1 MARPKSEDK
10 KQALLEAATA
20 AFAQSGIA
28 ASTSAIARSAGV
40 AEGTLFRYFATK
52 DELLNELYLAIKLR
66 LVRTMIAGLD
76 PDEKRPKEN
85 ARNIWNSYIDWG
97 VRNPMEHKAI
107 RRMAL
112 SERITDETRRQVKES
127 FPELNEMCQLS
138 VKEIFLSEAYRAFG
152 DALFLSLAET
162 TIEFASHD
170 PQRAREIIALGV
182 AYFISAL
189 YAPRLIA
196 RYSMG
201 RILLTGLAV
210 QIAGLL
216 LLCATFSRF
225 GVATSALTLVPAT
238 ALIGYGQAL
247 IVNSFYRIGMRDIS
261 ASDAG
266 AGSAILSTL
275 QQATL
280 GLGPAILGSLFLALA
295 RRGGGNYP
303 QALIDFLLVEVAMM
317 LLLGAI
323 ALWLRHH
330 LNRQPATV
338 AS

>member
-162 TIEFASHD
+162 TIEFASHAIRSA
-170 PQRAREIIALGV
+170 PGRLSP
-182 AYFISAL
+182 SAL
-189 YAPRLIA
+189 KPC
-196 RYSMG
+196 G
-201 RILLTGLAV
+201 TP
-210 QIAGLL
+210 
-216 LLCATFSRF
+216 C
-225 GVATSALTLVPAT
+225 
-238 ALIGYGQAL
+238 
-247 IVNSFYRIGMRDIS
+247 MRRTPN
-261 ASDAG
+261 DAG
-266 AGSAILSTL
+266 NTASLRSPYRPDLPVYRTL
-275 QQATL
+275 
-280 GLGPAILGSLFLALA
+280 LALWA
-295 RRGGGNYP
+295 RVRR
-303 QALIDFLLVEVAMM
+303 V
-317 LLLGAI
+317 
-323 ALWLRHH
+323 
-330 LNRQPATV
+330 
-338 AS
+338 

>member
-1 MARPKSEDK
+1 M
-10 KQALLEAATA
+10 EAATA

-66 LVRTMIAGLD
+66 L
-76 PDEKRPKEN
+76 
-85 ARNIWNSYIDWG
+85 

-170 PQRAREIIALGV
+170 PQRAREIIALGFE
-182 AYFISAL
+182 AMWHAL
-189 YAPRLIA
+189 HEA
-196 RYSMG
+196 
-201 RILLTGLAV
+201 
-210 QIAGLL
+210 
-216 LLCATFSRF
+216 
-225 GVATSALTLVPAT
+225 
-238 ALIGYGQAL
+238 
-247 IVNSFYRIGMRDIS
+247 
-261 ASDAG
+261 DAK
-266 AGSAILSTL
+266 
-275 QQATL
+275 
-280 GLGPAILGSLFLALA
+280 
-295 RRGGGNYP
+295 
-303 QALIDFLLVEVAMM
+303 
-317 LLLGAI
+317 
-323 ALWLRHH
+323 
-330 LNRQPATV
+330 
-338 AS
+338 

>member
-162 TIEFASHD
+162 TIEFARSA
-170 PQRAREIIALGV
+170 PGRLSP
-182 AYFISAL
+182 SAL
-189 YAPRLIA
+189 KPC
-196 RYSMG
+196 G
-201 RILLTGLAV
+201 TP
-210 QIAGLL
+210 
-216 LLCATFSRF
+216 C
-225 GVATSALTLVPAT
+225 
-238 ALIGYGQAL
+238 
-247 IVNSFYRIGMRDIS
+247 MRRTPN
-261 ASDAG
+261 DAG
-266 AGSAILSTL
+266 NTASLRSPYRPDLPVYRTL
-275 QQATL
+275 
-280 GLGPAILGSLFLALA
+280 LALWA
-295 RRGGGNYP
+295 RVRR
-303 QALIDFLLVEVAMM
+303 V
-317 LLLGAI
+317 
-323 ALWLRHH
+323 
-330 LNRQPATV
+330 
-338 AS
+338 

>member
-1 MARPKSEDK
+1 MKIKSK
-10 KQALLEAATA
+10 RYWKLPPRL
-20 AFAQSGIA
+20 SPSP
-28 ASTSAIARSAGV
+28 ASPARSAGV

-76 PDEKRPKEN
+76 PHEKRPKEN

-170 PQRAREIIALGV
+170 PQRAREIIALGFE
-182 AYFISAL
+182 AMWNAL
-189 YAPRLIA
+189 HEA
-196 RYSMG
+196 
-201 RILLTGLAV
+201 
-210 QIAGLL
+210 
-216 LLCATFSRF
+216 
-225 GVATSALTLVPAT
+225 
-238 ALIGYGQAL
+238 
-247 IVNSFYRIGMRDIS
+247 
-261 ASDAG
+261 DA
-266 AGSAILSTL
+266 
-275 QQATL
+275 
-280 GLGPAILGSLFLALA
+280 
-295 RRGGGNYP
+295 
-303 QALIDFLLVEVAMM
+303 
-317 LLLGAI
+317 
-323 ALWLRHH
+323 
-330 LNRQPATV
+330 
-338 AS
+338 

>member
-28 ASTSAIARSAGV
+28 ASTSAIALLFFSAWSG
-40 AEGTLFRYFATK
+40 FMFC
-52 DELLNELYLAIKLR
+52 
-66 LVRTMIAGLD
+66 
-76 PDEKRPKEN
+76 
-85 ARNIWNSYIDWG
+85 
-97 VRNPMEHKAI
+97 
-107 RRMAL
+107 MAL
-112 SERITDETRRQVKES
+112 TMQEGLGMAPWQSGNS
-127 FPELNEMCQLS
+127 F
-138 VKEIFLSEAYRAFG
+138 
-152 DALFLSLAET
+152 
-162 TIEFASHD
+162 
-170 PQRAREIIALGV
+170 IALGV

>member
-85 ARNIWNSYIDWG
+85 AR
-97 VRNPMEHKAI
+97 MEHKAI

-170 PQRAREIIALGV
+170 PQRAREIIALGFE
-182 AYFISAL
+182 AMWNAL
-189 YAPRLIA
+189 HEA
-196 RYSMG
+196 
-201 RILLTGLAV
+201 
-210 QIAGLL
+210 
-216 LLCATFSRF
+216 
-225 GVATSALTLVPAT
+225 
-238 ALIGYGQAL
+238 
-247 IVNSFYRIGMRDIS
+247 
-261 ASDAG
+261 DA
-266 AGSAILSTL
+266 
-275 QQATL
+275 
-280 GLGPAILGSLFLALA
+280 
-295 RRGGGNYP
+295 
-303 QALIDFLLVEVAMM
+303 
-317 LLLGAI
+317 
-323 ALWLRHH
+323 
-330 LNRQPATV
+330 
-338 AS
+338 

>member
-138 VKEIFLSEAYRAFG
+138 VKEIFLSEANRAFG
-152 DALFLSLAET
+152 DACFCRWRKPPSNSPATIRSAPGRLS
-162 TIEFASHD
+162 
-170 PQRAREIIALGV
+170 P
-182 AYFISAL
+182 SAL
-189 YAPRLIA
+189 KPC
-196 RYSMG
+196 G
-201 RILLTGLAV
+201 TP
-210 QIAGLL
+210 
-216 LLCATFSRF
+216 C
-225 GVATSALTLVPAT
+225 
-238 ALIGYGQAL
+238 
-247 IVNSFYRIGMRDIS
+247 MRRTPN
-261 ASDAG
+261 DAG
-266 AGSAILSTL
+266 NTASLRSPYRPDLPVYRTL
-275 QQATL
+275 
-280 GLGPAILGSLFLALA
+280 LALWA
-295 RRGGGNYP
+295 RVRR
-303 QALIDFLLVEVAMM
+303 V
-317 LLLGAI
+317 
-323 ALWLRHH
+323 
-330 LNRQPATV
+330 
-338 AS
+338 

>member
-10 KQALLEAATA
+10 KQALLEAATV

-66 LVRTMIAGLD
+66 LVR
-76 PDEKRPKEN
+76 RPKEN

-170 PQRAREIIALGV
+170 PQRAREIIALGFE
-182 AYFISAL
+182 AMWHAL
-189 YAPRLIA
+189 HEA
-196 RYSMG
+196 
-201 RILLTGLAV
+201 
-210 QIAGLL
+210 
-216 LLCATFSRF
+216 
-225 GVATSALTLVPAT
+225 
-238 ALIGYGQAL
+238 
-247 IVNSFYRIGMRDIS
+247 
-261 ASDAG
+261 DA
-266 AGSAILSTL
+266 
-275 QQATL
+275 
-280 GLGPAILGSLFLALA
+280 
-295 RRGGGNYP
+295 
-303 QALIDFLLVEVAMM
+303 
-317 LLLGAI
+317 
-323 ALWLRHH
+323 
-330 LNRQPATV
+330 
-338 AS
+338 